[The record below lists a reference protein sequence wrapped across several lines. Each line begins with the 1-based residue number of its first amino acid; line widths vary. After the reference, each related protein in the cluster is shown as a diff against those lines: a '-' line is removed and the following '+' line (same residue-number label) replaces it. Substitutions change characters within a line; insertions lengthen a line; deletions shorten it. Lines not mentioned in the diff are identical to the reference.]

1 MRDALATRDIATVY
15 RLLGAAGMSQR
26 TIAALTS
33 QSQSDIADVLGGRQV
48 MSYDLLDRIATGLG
62 VPRGSMGLAY
72 SPDCAPTQQDEEDE
86 SVKRRRFLAHAGHI
100 LTGAAVFG
108 DPGEFITGDADTPI
122 PHRIGMTDVTHI
134 EHATERLGS
143 LESRY
148 GGGLVL
154 PMLEAKARWA
164 ERLFTACA
172 SDEVYVSLQAAV
184 AQLHRKTASAAL
196 DVGLRDSARRHL
208 TRGLGLAKAG
218 EHHELLACLLY
229 TAGRAERHHG
239 ANDAALQLF
248 QLGYVP
254 ALEGKSMLLLALL
267 EINAATSYA
276 KLGVRDAAM
285 RTLSMA
291 RDHFY
296 QAEKAAVSAWLTWIN
311 EAELLAMEGVTW
323 AALHDEQRAIGALKA
338 SLRHRGND
346 AVVYKSFSLA
356 EVAAAH
362 LRNGDISLGVR
373 LGHTALDLVE
383 TLNSTRARDRLAPL
397 HAAATR
403 SGKSAAALTHRLA
416 MIRADVKA

>member
-1 MRDALATRDIATVY
+1 
-15 RLLGAAGMSQR
+15 
-26 TIAALTS
+26 
-33 QSQSDIADVLGGRQV
+33 
-48 MSYDLLDRIATGLG
+48 
-62 VPRGSMGLAY
+62 
-72 SPDCAPTQQDEEDE
+72 
-86 SVKRRRFLAHAGHI
+86 
-100 LTGAAVFG
+100 
-108 DPGEFITGDADTPI
+108 
-122 PHRIGMTDVTHI
+122 
-134 EHATERLGS
+134 
-143 LESRY
+143 
-148 GGGLVL
+148 
-154 PMLEAKARWA
+154 
-164 ERLFTACA
+164 LFTACA

-239 ANDAALQLF
+239 ADDAALQLF
-248 QLGYVP
+248 QLGYFP
-254 ALEGKSMLLLALL
+254 ALAGKSMLLLALL
-267 EINAATSYA
+267 EINAATAYA

-296 QAEKAAVSAWLTWIN
+296 QADQAAVSARLTWIN
-311 EAELLAMEGVTW
+311 EAELLAMEGVAW

-338 SLRHRGND
+338 SLRHRDNG

-362 LRNGDISLGVR
+362 LRNGDISLGAR
-373 LGHTALDLVE
+373 LGHTALDLVD
-383 TLNSTRARDRLAPL
+383 TLNSTRARDRLAPM

-403 SGKSAAALTHRLA
+403 SGKTAADLTHRLA
-416 MIRADVKA
+416 MIRPDIKA